1 MAYSPA
7 SVATSTAGLNHLAQL
22 YYDRLAV
29 DNLKANLVYYQTCER
44 RRLPEK
50 NGKTIQFFSYNL
62 FGANTTPGTEGTVGA
77 GQSPTTS
84 VIQTSIA
91 QFFDYMSF
99 SDVLVET
106 ALDPIVENSARE
118 FGYRAALTNDSLTI
132 SAYENAVATDS
143 SVAIDLS
150 TGQYMS
156 ASLAR
161 HAVMSL
167 RGKNVRPKA
176 NGLFAGVIHPFVA
189 FDLLNDNTAGGF
201 IDVRKYTE
209 GGEQE
214 LMRGIQGYRVA
225 TIGGVEFLETTT
237 VPTYADFPA
246 SGHTGYATHVIGMD
260 AMFSVSLGATDT
272 PGEKNFRLI
281 TRNWANDPSVADPA
295 GVIGA
300 SVAYNFKQ
308 AFAQRPG
315 TVMAFRRIRSEASI
329 S

>member
-7 SVATSTAGLNHLAQL
+7 SVVTSTSGLNHLAQV

-29 DNLKANLVYYQTCER
+29 DNLKAHLVYYQTCER

-50 NGKTIQFFSYNL
+50 SGKTIQFFSYNL
-62 FGANTTPGTEGTVGA
+62 FSANTTPGTEGTVGA
-77 GQSPTTS
+77 GQNPTTTT
-84 VIQTSIA
+84 IQTSIQ

-106 ALDPIVENSARE
+106 AIDPIVENSARE

-132 SAYENAVATDS
+132 AGYENAVASDAST
-143 SVAIDLS
+143 VIDLGS
-150 TGQYMS
+150 AVYMS
-156 ASLAR
+156 ASVAR

-167 RGKNVRPKA
+167 RGRNVRPKP

-189 FDLLNDNTAGGF
+189 FDLLNDNTAGGY
-201 IDVRKYTE
+201 IDTRKYTE
-209 GGEQE
+209 SGESE

-225 TIGGVEFLETTT
+225 TYAGVEFLETTT
-237 VPTYADFPA
+237 VPTYTDYI
-246 SGHTGYATHVIGMD
+246 SSNTGYATYIIGMD
-260 AMFSVSLGATDT
+260 ALFSISLGATET

-315 TVMAFRRIRSEASI
+315 TTMAFRRIRSEASI

>member
-7 SVATSTAGLNHLAQL
+7 SVVTSTSGLNHLAQI

-29 DNLKANLVYYQTCER
+29 ENLKAHLAFYQTCER
-44 RRLPEK
+44 RRLPDK
-50 NGKTIQFFSYNL
+50 SGKTIQFFTYNL

-77 GQSPTTS
+77 GQNPTTS
-84 VIQTSIA
+84 AIQTSIA

-106 ALDPIVENSARE
+106 AIDPIVENSARE

-132 SAYENAVATDS
+132 AAYENAVATDS
-143 SVAIDLS
+143 SVAVDLNGS
-150 TGQYMS
+150 TYMS

-161 HAVMSL
+161 HCAMSL
-167 RGKNVRPKA
+167 RGRNVRPKP

-189 FDLLNDNTAGGF
+189 FDLLNDNSSGGY
-201 IDVRKYTE
+201 IDTRKYTE
-209 GGEQE
+209 QGEQE
-214 LMRGIQGYRVA
+214 LLRGVQGFRVA
-225 TIGGVEFLETTT
+225 TYGGVEFIETTT
-237 VPTYADFPA
+237 VPTYSNFD
-246 SGHTGYATHVIGMD
+246 SGTGYGTYIIGMD
-260 AMFSVSLGATDT
+260 AMFSVSLGATET
-272 PGEKNFRLI
+272 PGDKNFRLI

-315 TVMAFRRIRSEASI
+315 TVMAFRRVRSLASI